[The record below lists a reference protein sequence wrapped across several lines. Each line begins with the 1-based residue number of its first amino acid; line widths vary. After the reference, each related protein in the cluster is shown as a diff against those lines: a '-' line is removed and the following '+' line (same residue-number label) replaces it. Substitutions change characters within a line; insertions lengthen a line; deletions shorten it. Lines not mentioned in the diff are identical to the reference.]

1 MKVLILAT
9 LSLAFSVVCLFFVF
23 PGNEYYTLVRESAPN
38 FDLSSPYAAR
48 WQMFVD
54 RLKMES
60 FLGRIFSV
68 YAKKGFSTLF
78 VEHKGDK
85 LLIRA
90 PTRDLFYD
98 LYSYVSVYKGSA
110 VEIVTKSVRTTMR
123 VIASSEEADFG
134 NIVVFYQPSFALVD
148 IETIEN
154 VSDDTNVIKVE
165 VVDQA
170 FLESL
175 MNVAER
181 GTYVVV
187 IAPKELFSRIR
198 AFCQALGYG
207 EIPAEFVLRGVNES
221 VGTDL

>member
-1 MKVLILAT
+1 M
-9 LSLAFSVVCLFFVF
+9 F
-23 PGNEYYTLVRESAPN
+23 PGNEYYILVREGAPN
-38 FDLSSPYAAR
+38 FDLSSPYVAW
-48 WQMFVD
+48 WQMFVN

-60 FLGRIFSV
+60 FLGRVFSV

-78 VEHKGDK
+78 VDCEGDK

-98 LYSYVSVYKGSA
+98 LYSYVSVYKGST
-110 VEIVTKSVRTTMR
+110 VEIVTKSVRTAVR

-148 IETIEN
+148 IETVEDVN
-154 VSDDTNVIKVE
+154 DLGYDTNVVEVE

-170 FLESL
+170 FLELL

-187 IAPKELFSRIR
+187 IAPKELFNRIR

-207 EIPAEFVLRGVNES
+207 EIPAEFVLKGVNES
-221 VGTDL
+221 VGVDL